1 LPDQGAEP
9 RIIYLAAPLFS
20 QLERQWNRD
29 LAGRLERQLGCSV
42 MLPQE
47 FGAGEREGPG
57 WHNGELFRQCVEG
70 VERCDAMVA
79 VLDGADADSGTAFE
93 MGYAYALGKPMV
105 GLRTDFREQHEL
117 GTNLMLSRSCGAFVH
132 LPQLVE
138 DIDAVAEAVAAELRP
153 LLGGP

>member
-1 LPDQGAEP
+1 MPDPGAEP

-20 QLERQWNRD
+20 QSERRWNRE
-29 LAGRLERQLGCSV
+29 LARRLERLLGCSV
-42 MLPQE
+42 LLPQD
-47 FGAGEREGPG
+47 FGVEERKDAG

-93 MGYAYALGKPMV
+93 MGHAYALGKPMV

-117 GTNLMLSRSCGAFVH
+117 GTNLMLSRSCEAFVH

-138 DIDAVAEAVAAELRP
+138 DIDAVSEAVAAALRP
-153 LLGGP
+153 LLGES